1 MEAVFIN
8 LCIHPIDFSD
18 KELTMCGFLSL
29 AFWLPCIPS
38 VYWQFHCGCSFWQ
51 ATLQSYNIGVF
62 FVHIQTLPFYEHL
75 EINFLLEPAYWDL
88 RNCTICQQF
97 LFNILICFRGDLISV
112 LQDFGTM
119 CNWGIRTLQLW
130 LQMKWE
136 EPVCQ
141 SGPIARVHMK
151 VWV

>member
-1 MEAVFIN
+1 METVFIN

-18 KELTMCGFLSL
+18 KKLTMCSFLLLYFDCPVSQVFIDSSIVDVLFDRWHYSL
-29 AFWLPCIPS
+29 IILDF
-38 VYWQFHCGCSFWQ
+38 
-51 ATLQSYNIGVF
+51 F
-62 FVHIQTLPFYEHL
+62 FVHIQTLPFFEHL
-75 EINFLLEPAYWDL
+75 EINFFLEPAYWDL
-88 RNCTICQQF
+88 RNCTICNF
-97 LFNILICFRGDLISV
+97 YLTFWFEFPGGIWSLF

-119 CNWGIRTLQLW
+119 CNWGIRTLHLW

-141 SGPIARVHMK
+141 SGPIARVRMK

>member
-1 MEAVFIN
+1 METVFIN

-18 KELTMCGFLSL
+18 KKLTMCSFLLLYFDCPVSQVFIDSSIVDVLFDRWHYSLIILDFFFCTYTNFTFFWASWDKFLSGASL
-29 AFWLPCIPS
+29 LRS
-38 VYWQFHCGCSFWQ
+38 EK
-51 ATLQSYNIGVF
+51 LYNM
-62 FVHIQTLPFYEHL
+62 
-75 EINFLLEPAYWDL
+75 
-88 RNCTICQQF
+88 QF
-97 LFNILICFRGDLISV
+97 LFNILIWVSGGIWSLF

-119 CNWGIRTLQLW
+119 CNWGIRTLHLW

>member
-1 MEAVFIN
+1 METVFIN

-18 KELTMCGFLSL
+18 KELTMCSFLSL
-29 AFWLPCIPS
+29 VFWLPCIPS

-51 ATLQSYNIGVF
+51 ATLQSYNIGF
-62 FVHIQTLPFYEHL
+62 FFCTYT
-75 EINFLLEPAYWDL
+75 NFTFFWASWDKFPSGASLLRSEKLY
-88 RNCTICQQF
+88 NMQF
-97 LFNILICFRGDLISV
+97 LFNILIWVSGGIWSLF

-119 CNWGIRTLQLW
+119 CNWGVRTLHLW
-130 LQMKWE
+130 LQRKWE

-141 SGPIARVHMK
+141 SGPIARVRMK